1 MDSIEDN
8 LKRLIKE
15 SVREVLRESEFRQL
29 PTPRESPPPKPP
41 LVTSRKL
48 MVNSQEAAEMM
59 SMSVQTVRRLISNGS
74 LKASRKTRH
83 ILIPVSEL
91 DRIMKV

>member
-1 MDSIEDN
+1 MYSLEDN
-8 LKRLIKE
+8 LKALIKE
-15 SVREVLRESEFRQL
+15 SIREVLREAEFNQRAI
-29 PTPRESPPPKPP
+29 PRESLPPKPP
-41 LVTSRKL
+41 PVSARKL

-91 DRIMKV
+91 ERLMKV

>member
-1 MDSIEDN
+1 
-8 LKRLIKE
+8 
-15 SVREVLRESEFRQL
+15 
-29 PTPRESPPPKPP
+29 
-41 LVTSRKL
+41 

>member
-1 MDSIEDN
+1 MDSLENN
-8 LKRLIKE
+8 LKELIKE
-15 SVREVLRESEFRQL
+15 SIREVLREDEFSLRAI
-29 PTPRESPPPKPP
+29 PRESPPLKPAS
-41 LVTSRKL
+41 VTTRKL

-83 ILIPVSEL
+83 LLIPVSEL
-91 DRIMKV
+91 ERIMKV